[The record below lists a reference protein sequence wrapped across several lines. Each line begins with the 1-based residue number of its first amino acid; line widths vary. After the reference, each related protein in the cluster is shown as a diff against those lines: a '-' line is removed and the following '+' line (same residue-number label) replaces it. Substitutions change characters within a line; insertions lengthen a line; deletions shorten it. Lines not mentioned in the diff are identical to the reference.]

1 MWGKSDIKNFAYKT
15 GGNDEFKKTYFPWYL
30 FCVDREMNTYFL
42 EALKASLKNEKVD
55 WNDEHRCEMQLT
67 DWQDMFRLAD
77 THKVMPLI
85 YEAVYSC
92 PAAKKLNP
100 EFLAP
105 FKKRTV
111 HEVMRQTIKT
121 NEFLAL
127 NQHLREAGIR
137 PLVVKGLICR
147 SLYPRPDYRQSG
159 DEDILVPE
167 EQFEKCHEVLLSYG
181 MQPVDARQDISS
193 AHEISYRK
201 CGSLLYIELHK
212 TLFPPEAEAYGEWN
226 HYFKQV
232 HKRPLELSV
241 QDETILTMNHTD
253 HMFYLICHAF
263 KHFLHSGFG
272 IRQVCDINMYANT
285 YGNHIDW
292 QKVLVQCREIRAE
305 KFTAA
310 LFRIGE
316 NYLGFPQA
324 LVCMREECRP
334 EEWGDIH
341 VDEVPLLLDLLSGG
355 IYGSA
360 DMSRKHS
367 SNITLGAV
375 VSRKKGNKFDT
386 SLIRTVFPAAKKL
399 ESRYP
404 CLKKRPYLLPIMWID
419 RMVKY
424 GKETKKTAGNDAAES
439 IKIGNRR
446 IELMKNY
453 GIID

>member
-1 MWGKSDIKNFAYKT
+1 
-15 GGNDEFKKTYFPWYL
+15 
-30 FCVDREMNTYFL
+30 MNAYFL

-55 WNDEHRCEMQLT
+55 WNDKERPGMQLT

-92 PAAKKLNP
+92 PAAEKLEP
-100 EFLAP
+100 DFLAL

-111 HEVMRQTIKT
+111 REVMLQTIKT

-137 PLVVKGLICR
+137 PLVVKGIICR
-147 SLYPRPDYRQSG
+147 SLYPRPDYRQSS
-159 DEDILVPE
+159 DEDILIPE
-167 EQFEKCHEVLLSYG
+167 SQFARCHEAMLSYG
-181 MQPVDARQDISS
+181 MEPVEVRKDISS
-193 AHEISYRK
+193 AHEISYRRP
-201 CGSLLYIELHK
+201 GSLLYIELHK
-212 TLFPPEAEAYGEWN
+212 TLFPPESGAYGEWN
-226 HYFKQV
+226 RYFKQV
-232 HKRPLELSV
+232 HEHPMELSI
-241 QDETILTMNHTD
+241 QDRTIFTMNHTD

-272 IRQVCDINMYANT
+272 IRQVCDINMYAGA
-285 YGNHIDW
+285 YRDHIDW
-292 QKVLVQCREIRAE
+292 QKILAQCREIRAE

-316 NYLGFPQA
+316 NYLGFDSVSA
-324 LVCMREECRP
+324 CFREAGSPGEGNSIR
-334 EEWGDIH
+334 
-341 VDEVPLLLDLLSGG
+341 VDEVPLLLDLLAGG

-367 SNITLGAV
+367 SSITLGAAA
-375 VSRKKGNKFDT
+375 SRKSGKKFGGPV
-386 SLIRTVFPAAKKL
+386 IRTVFPAAKDL

-404 CLKKRPYLLPIMWID
+404 CLKKKPYLLPVMWID

-424 GKETKKTAGNDAAES
+424 GKEIKKGGGNRPAES

-446 IELMKNY
+446 IELMRNY